1 MKSTIN
7 SRTIQSDST
16 FQELDVLQISINNYG
31 SDPVKMIWNNTER
44 ILPAVDAQGVPTP
57 FIISDN
63 NNEFDLEIGFE
74 FLTGTG
80 NIIVDFSKKQ
90 RC

>member
-7 SRTIQSDST
+7 SRIIQSDST

-31 SDPVKMIWNNTER
+31 SDPVKMIWNSTER
-44 ILPAVDAQGVPTP
+44 ILPEVDSKGVPTP
-57 FIISDN
+57 FVISDN

>member
-44 ILPAVDAQGVPTP
+44 TLPAVDAQGVPTP

-74 FLTGTG
+74 FLNGTG

>member
-31 SDPVKMIWNNTER
+31 SDVVKMIWNNTER